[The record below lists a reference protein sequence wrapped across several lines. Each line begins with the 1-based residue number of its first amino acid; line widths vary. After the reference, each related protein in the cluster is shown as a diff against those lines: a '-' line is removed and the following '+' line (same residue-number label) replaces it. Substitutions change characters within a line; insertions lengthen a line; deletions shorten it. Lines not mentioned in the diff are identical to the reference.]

1 MVSAIRDLQGYRR
14 EPVAKAPPPQES
26 QKPAAAIA
34 PSRPFPWGK
43 TLRASLGGGLLL
55 ALGFGAL
62 QAWDWVRQPALMPI
76 ATIHIEGLS
85 SKIPVY
91 RINRAIAPFLGQGFL
106 WVNLTQVR
114 DALQQVPWVANAD
127 VRRVWPDRIAIDLQG
142 VQPVARWLG
151 GAGEV
156 LGKDGKVYPVPANEI
171 PQQLPALFG
180 PADAGL
186 QMLQER
192 QKLDQTLAP
201 LHLQVRALE
210 LDPRGGWRCILSNGV
225 RLVLGREKIMEGVQ
239 RWVSVAPEIKQYL
252 VPGASMDLRYNN
264 GFAVALPEAA
274 STSVSEGSAAPRSER
289 K

>member
-1 MVSAIRDLQGYRR
+1 
-14 EPVAKAPPPQES
+14 
-26 QKPAAAIA
+26 
-34 PSRPFPWGK
+34 
-43 TLRASLGGGLLL
+43 
-55 ALGFGAL
+55 
-62 QAWDWVRQPALMPI
+62 
-76 ATIHIEGLS
+76 
-85 SKIPVY
+85 
-91 RINRAIAPFLGQGFL
+91 
-106 WVNLTQVR
+106 
-114 DALQQVPWVANAD
+114 
-127 VRRVWPDRIAIDLQG
+127 
-142 VQPVARWLG
+142 
-151 GAGEV
+151 
-156 LGKDGKVYPVPANEI
+156 
-171 PQQLPALFG
+171 
-180 PADAGL
+180 
-186 QMLQER
+186 MLQER